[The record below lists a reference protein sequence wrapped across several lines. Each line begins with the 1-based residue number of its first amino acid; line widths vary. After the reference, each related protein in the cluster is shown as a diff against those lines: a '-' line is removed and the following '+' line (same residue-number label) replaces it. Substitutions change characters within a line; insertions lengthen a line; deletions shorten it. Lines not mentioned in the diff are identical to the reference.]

1 MGALHTPLE
10 VSRSRGFARFGGRQD
25 EMATLEAALGRAI
38 AGSAQVVGI
47 VGEPG
52 VGKSRLCFEFLERCR
67 ARGLAI
73 FEAHGVPHGRA
84 LPLLP
89 MLELFRSFFGIT
101 EQDPDLAAREKIAGR
116 FLLLDEGRR
125 EDLPLVFDLLGVSGP
140 ERPAPPMDPESRQ
153 RQLAATVKRV
163 TRMWGRRQPSVTFLE

>member
-1 MGALHTPLE
+1 TTPVTCPACGRPNPPKQKFCNGCGQALARPADRAAPPEHRSAAGRSVSEPIRVYELEGMGALHTPLE
-10 VSRSRGFARFGGRQD
+10 VSRARGFSRFVGRQD
-25 EMATLEAALGRAI
+25 EMTAREAALARAI

-73 FEAHGVPHGRA
+73 YEAHGVPHGKA

-89 MLELFRSFFGIT
+89 V
-101 EQDPDLAAREKIAGR
+101 ARALPQ
-116 FLLLDEGRR
+116 LLRYH
-125 EDLPLVFDLLGVSGP
+125 
-140 ERPAPPMDPESRQ
+140 RP
-153 RQLAATVKRV
+153 
-163 TRMWGRRQPSVTFLE
+163 